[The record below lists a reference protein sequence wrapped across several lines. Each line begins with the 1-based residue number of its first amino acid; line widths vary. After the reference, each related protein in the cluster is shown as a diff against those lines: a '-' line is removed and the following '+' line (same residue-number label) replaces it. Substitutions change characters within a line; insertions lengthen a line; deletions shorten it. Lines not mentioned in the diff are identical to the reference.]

1 MISRIL
7 LDNVRP
13 ASFMPSEGSE
23 VWGRSVCFEIGKSY
37 LLNAASGRGKTSLL
51 NFVYGSREDFT
62 GDIML
67 CVSGNGGENKYDYPL
82 SAKAS
87 SDMRQKGISFLFQD
101 LKLFPKLTALENVE
115 LKNQLLHFRSESS
128 IYSLFAMLQIAD
140 KMNVE
145 AENLSLGQQQ
155 KVAFIRSLCQP
166 MSFLMLDEPVSHLD
180 KTNAE
185 LMAQVLKQEQEDLKF
200 GIIVTSVGYN
210 LPLDYTE
217 VLNL

>member
-13 ASFMPSEGSE
+13 ASFTPSEGGE
-23 VWGRSVCFEIGKSY
+23 VWGWSVCFEKEKSY

-51 NFVYGSREDFT
+51 NFIYGSRKDYT
-62 GDIML
+62 GDVYLIL
-67 CVSGNGGENKYDYPL
+67 SGNGDEYVFGYPL
-82 SAKAS
+82 SDTEITNVRFA
-87 SDMRQKGISFLFQD
+87 GISFLFQD
-101 LKLFPKLTALENVE
+101 LKLFPKLTAMENVE
-115 LKNQLLHFRSESS
+115 LKNRLTHFRSQSS
-128 IYSLFAMLQIAD
+128 ICSLFEMLQIAD
-140 KMNVE
+140 KMNVRT
-145 AENLSLGQQQ
+145 ENLSMGQQQ
-155 KVAFIRSLCQP
+155 KVAFIRALCQP

-180 KTNAE
+180 KASAG
-185 LMAQVLKQEQEDLKF
+185 LMAQALSQEQKKLKF